1 MRFLR
6 SLAVSSF
13 TSLVF
18 GCVAGKVQSGDR
30 AADSPGGLTVAEAPA
45 PEPIQE
51 ALDPSAPE
59 VSAAITVHLEQR
71 HQTLEGFGAALAWH
85 QGRLVGN
92 VSEEVYELLF
102 PELGLDILRFR
113 NRHERSDRTDGN
125 LAEEVYIFQQATR
138 ALGKPPRLM
147 LSSWSPPAALKENG
161 KERCN
166 NNENCTLRKRDG
178 KFVYDEFGDW
188 WLRSF
193 EHYETLGLR
202 PDFVSLQNEP
212 DFIPGDWEG
221 CKFTPEESSQYP
233 SYGKALAAVHSRF
246 AQLSRRPRLLG
257 PEVLGIHYHRI
268 PEYLAGI
275 DQTLLDGVA
284 HHIYERGSD
293 NVWDWRHPGPDS
305 FLDEMA
311 EVRSSTTLPTYQTE
325 FNTDEDGGVDG
336 GFETAWLIH
345 HTMVTEHAVAFLY
358 WDLIWPG
365 NKGLVSLVGLQAKPR
380 DHYYAVRHFARFTDP
395 GYVRVHTSSDG
406 PNDVSSLLSSAY
418 VSPDGAQLTAVLLNT
433 GTSVANV
440 QLVYPSTFDTVEHS
454 VVTTFRP
461 GKSHRWIS
469 TPVEV
474 DTTDSNSQ
482 LTLRLPARSTATLVL
497 TR

>member
-1 MRFLR
+1 MRFIRSIAICSLM
-6 SLAVSSF
+6 SLA
-13 TSLVF
+13 L
-18 GCVAGKVQSGDR
+18 GCVPGRTRSGGTSS
-30 AADSPGGLTVAEAPA
+30 DSSRGLTVAEAPA
-45 PEPIQE
+45 PEPIE
-51 ALDPSAPE
+51 EWLDPDAPE
-59 VSAAITVHLEQR
+59 VSTTVTVHLEQQ
-71 HQTLEGFGAALAWH
+71 HQTLEGFGAAVAWH

-92 VSEEVYELLF
+92 VSDQVYELLF

-113 NRHERSDRTDGN
+113 NRHERSDLTDGN
-125 LAEEVYIFQQATR
+125 LEEEVYIFQHATR
-138 ALGKPPRLM
+138 ALGKAPRLM
-147 LSSWSPPAALKENG
+147 LSSWSPPAALKQNG

-166 NNENCTLRKRDG
+166 NNDNCTLIKRDG
-178 KFVYDEFGDW
+178 KFVYEEFAEW
-188 WLRSF
+188 WLRSY
-193 EHYETLGLR
+193 EHYEALGLR

-221 CKFTPEESSQYP
+221 CKFTPEESSEYP
-233 SYGKALAAVHSRF
+233 SYGKALAAVHARF
-246 AQLSRRPRLLG
+246 AQLKQRPRLLG
-257 PEVLGIHYHRI
+257 PEVLGIHYHRV
-268 PEYLAGI
+268 PEYLAGL
-275 DQTLLDGVA
+275 DQALLDGVA

-305 FLDEMA
+305 FRDEMA

-325 FNTDEDGGVDG
+325 FNTDEDGGLDG

-365 NKGLVSLVGLQAKPR
+365 NKGLVSLVGLEAKPR
-380 DHYYAVRHFARFTDP
+380 DHYYALRHFARFTDP

-406 PNDVSSLLSSAY
+406 PSDAWSLLSSAY
-418 VSPDGAQLTAVLLNT
+418 VSSDGKQLTSVLLNT
-433 GTSVANV
+433 ATSVANV
-440 QLVYPSTFDTVEHS
+440 QLVYPADFDTVEHS

-474 DTTDSNSQ
+474 DTPDANSH
-482 LTLRLPARSTATLVL
+482 LTLRLPARSVATVVL
-497 TR
+497 AR